1 MKKEQEEGK
10 PEFENILAEVGDYG
24 AFQKSLVR
32 WFLFPGVVPLAWF
45 SLNIVFFMSV
55 PDHWCHVS
63 ELLKSNLSV
72 KEQQILIRPVE
83 KQHGVEELSN
93 CEMRDFNYSQILVDL
108 LEGSQVKSILSRYNS
123 TSNIPCPSGWMYD
136 QTLYD
141 NTASK
146 QWDLVCDKDPM
157 PSLVFTLT
165 GVGSVLATPVY
176 GGLSDRIGRKLTFFL
191 CVFVTL
197 VSGIASL
204 FVPNFIAF
212 LVLRM
217 VNGGLSPTLFQLPY
231 ILLFEIVGTDKRTE
245 MMTIGSIA
253 WTVGLCT
260 LPLFA
265 YLLRNWVL
273 LGLVTTCFCIPYFL
287 YWRFLP
293 ESPRW
298 LVSMKRYDEAV
309 VILTRIAE
317 RNGSPV
323 PDNLVE
329 RLKNV
334 EKEAAREKQIDT
346 AHNVTVLFRYR
357 NLRKHFIFLTLI

>member
-329 RLKNV
+329 RLK
-334 EKEAAREKQIDT
+334 
-346 AHNVTVLFRYR
+346 
-357 NLRKHFIFLTLI
+357 